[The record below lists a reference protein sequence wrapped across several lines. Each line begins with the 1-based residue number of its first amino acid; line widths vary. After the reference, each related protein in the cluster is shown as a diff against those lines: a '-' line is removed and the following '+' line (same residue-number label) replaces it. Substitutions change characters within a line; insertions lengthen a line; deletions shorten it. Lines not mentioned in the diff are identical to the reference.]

1 VSPTAVTFLF
11 EAANFLVLAVVL
23 GWLFFRPIQNALE
36 NRRAE
41 LEGERRQAADKLA
54 EADRRLAE
62 IEAERRQFTA
72 SLDSLRVQAQEQAER
87 AAERIMA
94 GARAEGQHERE
105 RMTIELAAL
114 RRAHARTAARDAVA
128 AAREVVVRLLAHIG
142 GPDLEP
148 ALVRAACHELRALA
162 GRARLAP
169 ALVEASQS
177 LDNQTRALLAEAL
190 DCQPSDVHDRVV
202 PELIGGVRVITNA
215 GLVDASVAGLAA
227 FAERALL
234 ARIDRE
240 ENGGV

>member
-1 VSPTAVTFLF
+1 VSPTAATFLF
-11 EAANFLVLAVVL
+11 EAANFLVLAAAL
-23 GWLFFRPIQNALE
+23 GWFFFRPVQNALE

-41 LEGERRQAADKLA
+41 LEAERRQAADHLT

-62 IEAERRQFTA
+62 IEAQRRQFTA

-87 AAERIMA
+87 EAERIMD
-94 GARAEGQHERE
+94 GARAEGRHERE
-105 RMTIELAAL
+105 RMKTELAAL
-114 RRAHARTAARDAVA
+114 RRAHAKTAARDAAA
-128 AAREVVVRLLAHIG
+128 AAREIVVRLLAHIG

-148 ALVRAACHELRALA
+148 ALVRAACRELRALA

-169 ALVEASQS
+169 ALVEASQPL
-177 LDNQTRALLAEAL
+177 LDQTRALLAEAL
-190 DCQPSDVHDRVV
+190 DCQPSEVRDRVV
-202 PELIGGVRVITNA
+202 PELVGGVRVITSA

-240 ENGGV
+240 EDSGV

>member
-1 VSPTAVTFLF
+1 VSPTLATFLF
-11 EAANFLVLAVVL
+11 EAANFLVLAAVL

-41 LEGERRQAADKLA
+41 LEAERRQAADNLA

-62 IEAERRQFTA
+62 IETQRRQFTA

-87 AAERIMA
+87 EAERIMA
-94 GARAEGQHERE
+94 GTRAEGQHERE
-105 RMTIELAAL
+105 RMTAELAAL
-114 RRAHARTAARDAVA
+114 RRAHARTAARDAAA

-148 ALVRAACHELRALA
+148 ALVHAACRELRTLA
-162 GRARLAP
+162 GRAHLAP
-169 ALVEASQS
+169 ALVEASRP
-177 LDNQTRALLAEAL
+177 LHDQTRALLAEAL
-190 DCQPSDVHDRVV
+190 GCQPSEVRDRVV
-202 PELIGGVRVITNA
+202 PELVGGVRVITKA

-234 ARIDRE
+234 ARIGRE
-240 ENGGV
+240 EDGGV